1 MKRRAVHAL
10 AVGAAA
16 AGAYLAGGKVRDSM
30 PVRPS
35 ALATLALVGLA
46 AVMNSRASAKAYS
59 VEQRMNSWQANGFA
73 VNGRIDILSGNLHMH
88 GNNINLEGGS
98 VVP

>member
-1 MKRRAVHAL
+1 MNRRAIHAL
-10 AVGAAA
+10 AVGATA
-16 AGAYLAGGKVRDSM
+16 AGAYLAGGRVRDSL
-30 PVRPS
+30 PVRP
-35 ALATLALVGLA
+35 ATLALAALVASVG
-46 AVMNSRASAKAYS
+46 VMNSRASAKAYS

-88 GNNINLEGGS
+88 SNNINLEGGS